1 MPLERQRNILAPYID
16 TLHFV
21 YKTRCPYSAF
31 RVNALIFKEYTMLFR
46 RNTHGLEKPVEWQA
60 RHAY

>member
-1 MPLERQRNILAPYID
+1 MPLERQRNILAPYR
-16 TLHFV
+16 H
-21 YKTRCPYSAF
+21 SAF